1 MDLQRSA
8 YEGKLIWSVKLDEML
23 STAAS
28 QPHNLT
34 VFLLGRRWSGKL
46 KGLVF
51 GNLTNM
57 NQVDNKGLFRCSGH
71 QSTLDSPA
79 VATKREIGSQSSF
92 QKKISNVKLCFVCSE
107 QGKIQQTAVFCVQR
121 ARQDTANCYVL
132 CAASKTRYSKL
143 LCFVCSEQHQ
153 IEQTAVFFVQRAR
166 QDTANCCVLCA
177 ASNTR

>member
-1 MDLQRSA
+1 
-8 YEGKLIWSVKLDEML
+8 
-23 STAAS
+23 
-28 QPHNLT
+28 
-34 VFLLGRRWSGKL
+34 
-46 KGLVF
+46 
-51 GNLTNM
+51 M

-121 ARQDTANCYVL
+121 ATPDRANCCVF

-143 LCFVCSEQHQ
+143 LCFVCNEQDKIQQ
-153 IEQTAVFFVQRAR
+153 IAMFCVQQAR